1 MSTSVDAQAGAIR
14 VHQQVASGWLL
25 AAVAGFLSLVGYLYA
40 QIKISAEDTAKSN
53 TDVQV
58 HLGKID
64 ERITVLQA
72 QIAQTYRADDARR
85 DTAEWTRQMDD
96 VKRRL
101 STLEANMGARSQPQ
115 ALQQWRKN

>member
-1 MSTSVDAQAGAIR
+1 MSATDDAQSRTLR

-25 AAVAGFLSLVGYLYA
+25 AAVVGFLGLVGYLYT
-40 QIKISAEDTAKSN
+40 QIQISTADIAKSN
-53 TDVQV
+53 TAVQV
-58 HLGKID
+58 HLSQID
-64 ERITVLQA
+64 ERIAVLQT

-101 STLEANMGARSQPQ
+101 STLEANMGSRTQPS

>member
-1 MSTSVDAQAGAIR
+1 
-14 VHQQVASGWLL
+14 
-25 AAVAGFLSLVGYLYA
+25 
-40 QIKISAEDTAKSN
+40 
-53 TDVQV
+53 
-58 HLGKID
+58 
-64 ERITVLQA
+64 VLQA